1 MLKCAVSPPSATG
14 RNADV
19 NQELSQWRLW
29 PIFGH
34 PKSLLYSE
42 RPGYAAG
49 ARGLDRRSPN
59 SGELSCKPNSRRPR
73 FVSLIPALSAAA

>member
-29 PIFGH
+29 P
-34 PKSLLYSE
+34 
-42 RPGYAAG
+42 
-49 ARGLDRRSPN
+49 
-59 SGELSCKPNSRRPR
+59 NSRHELRVRLRYGSAGTVAPFLARNAIAVLRSLPVAPQRRPMPHKR
-73 FVSLIPALSAAA
+73 SIMQRP

>member
-29 PIFGH
+29 PTSSPFSRNTDAEAFTWPCVG
-34 PKSLLYSE
+34 L
-42 RPGYAAG
+42 AG
-49 ARGLDRRSPN
+49 AKGPVDNTKIFQENIGVFLKTKYPCVHARD
-59 SGELSCKPNSRRPR
+59 
-73 FVSLIPALSAAA
+73 